1 MGEIVLKALYVLG
14 EIIIAV
20 LVFIAAAAFCETN
33 TTIKAQVL
41 DTAVEGNNLRVRII
55 YYYDTYD
62 SIDSIEVGEKCNVE
76 VVFN

>member
-1 MGEIVLKALYVLG
+1 MREIMLKALAVLG

-20 LVFIAAAAFCETN
+20 LVFIATAAFCETN

-41 DTAVEGNNLRVRII
+41 DTAVEENNLRVRII
-55 YYYDTYD
+55 YFYDTYD
-62 SIDSIEVGEKCNVE
+62 SIDNIEVGEKCNVE